1 MTLTPMRDLG
11 ANMAEI
17 RSRLALNENRRVGMN
32 PKIMIESPAGAKIP
46 D

>member
-1 MTLTPMRDLG
+1 MAPMRDLG

-17 RSRLALNENRRVGMN
+17 RSRLALNENLRVGMDQ
-32 PKIMIESPAGAKIP
+32 KMMTESPAGAKIP